1 MRKLESLYAKKI
13 RLTALI
19 NRAIT
24 NGEKAD
30 KINRLEAELETVERQ
45 IDMENIRLYS

>member
-1 MRKLESLYAKKI
+1 MSKLEELYIKKI
-13 RLTALI
+13 RLSALI
-19 NRAIT
+19 AQAIT

-30 KINRLEAELETVERQ
+30 KINRLEAKLDDIERQ

>member
-1 MRKLESLYAKKI
+1 MNKLESLYAKKI
-13 RLTALI
+13 RLTAMI

>member
-1 MRKLESLYAKKI
+1 MNKLESLYAKKI

-24 NGEKAD
+24 NGERTA
-30 KINRLEAELETVERQ
+30 KIERLEAELDAVERQ
-45 IDMENIRLYS
+45 IDIENIRLYS

>member
-1 MRKLESLYAKKI
+1 MSKLESLYAKKI
-13 RLTALI
+13 RLTAMI

-30 KINRLEAELETVERQ
+30 KINRLEAELDAVERQ

>member
-1 MRKLESLYAKKI
+1 MSKLESLYAKKI
-13 RLTALI
+13 RLTAMI

-30 KINRLEAELETVERQ
+30 KINRLEAQLETAERQ

>member
-1 MRKLESLYAKKI
+1 MSKLESLYAKKI
-13 RLTALI
+13 RLTAMI

-30 KINRLEAELETVERQ
+30 KINRLEEELDAVERQ
-45 IDMENIRLYS
+45 IDIENIRLYS

>member
-1 MRKLESLYAKKI
+1 MSKLESLYAKKI

-30 KINRLEAELETVERQ
+30 KINRLEAQLDAVERQ
-45 IDMENIRLYS
+45 IDIENIRLYS